1 MTVTPQGRSIKMVFP
16 FAVNCLAGRLVRPYA
31 LSQQVCSGPQIASF
45 RRAKRNR
52 PCFSSPTVVA
62 GLRSV
67 AYAICHAGTSRK
79 TRPDFTYSFHFHD
92 RGIFTIPAFS
102 EMDRRKRGAAIHRI
116 LLDNLDRAGELLE
129 CRKVKN
135 PMCKTA
141 SAISKK
147 SARED
152 SRAAARLAK
161 ASGLSGRDAG
171 RLAASIVSD
180 PTRSGAEN
188 RRDTSGPRE
197 VEINGV
203 QSQGLINP
211 AVTGQGKSHS
221 LSRSV
226 CRGGCAYSGFSR
238 QTRH

>member
-1 MTVTPQGRSIKMVFP
+1 MVFP

-147 SARED
+147 AQERTAERRLDWLRQAVYLGAMLGDLQLQSSPIRPEVAQKI
-152 SRAAARLAK
+152 AATQ
-161 ASGLSGRDAG
+161 AG
-171 RLAASIVSD
+171 Q
-180 PTRSGAEN
+180 E
-188 RRDTSGPRE
+188 
-197 VEINGV
+197 
-203 QSQGLINP
+203 
-211 AVTGQGKSHS
+211 K
-221 LSRSV
+221 
-226 CRGGCAYSGFSR
+226 
-238 QTRH
+238 